1 MRGLAGQWRYRG
13 HMKITGAMILMVLGA
28 VGACGPATPAAH
40 RPVDDSVAAQGGGTT
55 GVGPVASSHGAA
67 RALSKSDA
75 GGVLALRGDR
85 EDAMADAIA
94 QMSDAC
100 GRDNYRI
107 VSEGEAP
114 ASPDQV
120 DGEAPVPTSS
130 EWRVSYECLPKA
142 P

>member
-1 MRGLAGQWRYRG
+1 MKTTRTVMMVALGLA
-13 HMKITGAMILMVLGA
+13 A
-28 VGACGPATPAAH
+28 ACGPATPAAH
-40 RPVDDSVAAQGGGTT
+40 RPVDDSVAAQGGGAT
-55 GVGPVASSHGAA
+55 GVGHVASSHGTA
-67 RALSKSDA
+67 RAVSKTSA
-75 GGVLALRGDR
+75 GGVLALDGDR
-85 EDAMADAIA
+85 EDAMADAAA

-120 DGEAPVPTSS
+120 DGPAPAPTSS